1 MMQRITVGILKL
13 LLGISLGVMA
23 ALMPTS
29 SELTEATATYEST
42 VASTAAQIKILRAG
56 VADVKA
62 SDYERFAEVT
72 ARMTKHASIIAA
84 GSPADAEVIQHLDAA
99 LSGVCEALEASLQV
113 AKVEGVQHSRETL
126 LAVADFLDK
135 KVAPAAK
142 EAAAAVR
149 RSSGVLERHGVA
161 LAEALRKAPV
171 NADAIVVLGDSLAHF
186 GEAMSHADEF
196 SRELKDKMPAIIDGL
211 RNLKQTAKEVG
222 RYAYYA
228 PGVSAKPFDKAADA
242 VEAAADQLTAMEKK
256 LLPAVTQAMA
266 SAAEAIKQVSR
277 QAELFKDR
285 KEDIRR
291 VLEAMPE
298 LLASAGRELPL
309 LTKQLADVLEE
320 TGNLSD
326 VASGVR
332 KAAVQL
338 ESVERGLPAVASSM
352 ESTLEVIR
360 AVRRKIEFIAKDP
373 KAYEELNA
381 QTRQLLDSTASALQA
396 VREGVGSRL
405 DEEDRILQ
413 AMQTNCESAQ
423 GAIPGIR
430 LRLTSMFVGLRV
442 VLVLGALISL
452 LSGIGDIRSRT
463 LLHAAS

>member
-42 VASTAAQIKILRAG
+42 VASTAAQIKVLRAG

-72 ARMTKHASIIAA
+72 ARMTRHASTIAA
-84 GSPADAEVIQHLDAA
+84 GSPTDAEVIQHLDAA

-113 AKVEGVQHSRETL
+113 ANVEGVQHSRETL

-149 RSSGVLERHGVA
+149 RSSGVLERQGVA
-161 LAEALRKAPV
+161 LAEMLRDAPLD
-171 NADAIVVLGDSLAHF
+171 ADAVVRLGDSLSDF

-211 RNLKQTAKEVG
+211 RNLKQTAKDAG
-222 RYAYYA
+222 RYAYYL
-228 PGVSAKPFDKAADA
+228 PGISSTPIYEAADA
-242 VEAAADQLTAMEKK
+242 IESAADQLTAMEKK
-256 LLPAVTQAMA
+256 LLPAVTKAMA
-266 SAAEAIKQVSR
+266 SAAEAINQVSR
-277 QAELFKDR
+277 QAKLFRDR
-285 KEDIRR
+285 KEEIRR

-298 LLASAGRELPL
+298 LLASASREVPL
-309 LTKQLADVLEE
+309 VTNQLADVLEE
-320 TGNLSD
+320 TGKLSD

-338 ESVERGLPAVASSM
+338 ESVERGLPGVTASM
-352 ESTLEVIR
+352 TSTLEVIR
-360 AVRRKIEFIAKDP
+360 AVRRKIQFVAKNP
-373 KAYEELNA
+373 KAYEELGA

-396 VREGVGSRL
+396 VREGVGNRL

-452 LSGIGDIRSRT
+452 LSGIGDIRSRA
-463 LLHAAS
+463 LLHVAS